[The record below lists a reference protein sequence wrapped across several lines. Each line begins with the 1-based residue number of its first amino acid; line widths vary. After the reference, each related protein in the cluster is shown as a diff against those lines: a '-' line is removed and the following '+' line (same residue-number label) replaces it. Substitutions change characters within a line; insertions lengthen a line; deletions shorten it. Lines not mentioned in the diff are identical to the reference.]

1 MAKVI
6 DFNKRKERHVH
17 DRKDERA
24 AALRQR
30 FEAVREDAAKQDPHQ
45 RSKATK
51 RLLDLFKTPPDK
63 KR

>member
-6 DFNKRKERHVH
+6 DFDKRKERHVH

-24 AALRQR
+24 DALRQR
-30 FEAVREDAAKQDPHQ
+30 FQAVREDAAKQDPLQ
-45 RSKATK
+45 RGKATK
-51 RLLDLFKTPPDK
+51 RLLELFKNPPDK